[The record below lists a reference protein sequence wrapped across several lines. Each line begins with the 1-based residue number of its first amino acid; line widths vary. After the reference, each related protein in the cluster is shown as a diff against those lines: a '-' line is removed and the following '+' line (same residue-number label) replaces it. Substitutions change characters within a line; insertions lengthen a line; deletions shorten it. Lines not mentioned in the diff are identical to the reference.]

1 MSKTPKFQTKYPGVR
16 YTKHKTRKH
25 GKGPDKYFTIR
36 YMGWKEVIN
45 EETKKYEMK
54 YKQIEDGVGW
64 ASKGMTDKEANEILS
79 ELKKAKRLGEGPT
92 TLSEKR
98 SLRSQKKLA
107 NLKENI
113 RKRKENT
120 TFNQIWKK
128 YFPIQQS
135 NVSERSWKREE
146 SLFRLWISPVII
158 NMPMKNV
165 TEINIQKIRKNM
177 ENAGLS
183 VRSICYAYDVIRQV
197 YNFANR
203 NNLIDVPS
211 PTKGIKKP
219 KKDNKRYRFLTSNEA
234 DLLLNNLKIKYPLI
248 HEISLISLNCGLRA
262 GEIFALTWSNIDLEN
277 GRLIATDTKT
287 KENRFPLMT
296 DEVKQIFQN
305 KERGSPNELVFPSRN
320 SKERKAISKS
330 FMRTVKKLG
339 LNEGITDSRNK
350 VVFHTL
356 RHTYASWLVQD
367 GLSLY
372 EVSKLL
378 GHSTITMTE
387 RYSHLAP
394 QNYEKS
400 VKIIEKKS
408 RKSKKP
414 KRLNLQIKK

>member
-1 MSKTPKFQTKYPGVR
+1 
-16 YTKHKTRKH
+16 
-25 GKGPDKYFTIR
+25 
-36 YMGWKEVIN
+36 
-45 EETKKYEMK
+45 
-54 YKQIEDGVGW
+54 
-64 ASKGMTDKEANEILS
+64 
-79 ELKKAKRLGEGPT
+79 
-92 TLSEKR
+92 
-98 SLRSQKKLA
+98 
-107 NLKENI
+107 
-113 RKRKENT
+113 
-120 TFNQIWKK
+120 
-128 YFPIQQS
+128 
-135 NVSERSWKREE
+135 
-146 SLFRLWISPVII
+146 
-158 NMPMKNV
+158 
-165 TEINIQKIRKNM
+165 
-177 ENAGLS
+177 
-183 VRSICYAYDVIRQV
+183 
-197 YNFANR
+197 
-203 NNLIDVPS
+203 LIDVPS

-219 KKDNKRYRFLTSNEA
+219 KKDNKRYRFLTVDEA
-234 DLLLNNLKIKYPLI
+234 DLLLNELKFKYPLI